1 MRCPFSKSITMTLSA
16 VALLASCGGPDFTM
30 AGLAGPD
37 NIAALDQ
44 AAQCNN
50 DQALALAQRA
60 GASDQPSHALFGQFA
75 MAALYTDAGNT
86 AKADAAVATA
96 FNDPEMNPDGG
107 STLQE
112 MQDGADTLLEAIR
125 QRRIEETGSAT
136 C

>member
-1 MRCPFSKSITMTLSA
+1 MRCSLSKSSAVSVCA
-16 VALLASCGGPDFTM
+16 VALLAACGGPDFTLS
-30 AGLAGPD
+30 GLAGPD

-50 DQALALAQRA
+50 TQALALAERA
-60 GASDQPSHALFGQFA
+60 GGSDQPSEALFGQFA
-75 MAALYTDAGNT
+75 IAALYTDAGDT

-112 MQDGADTLLEAIR
+112 MQDGADALLEAIR